1 MIQYD
6 IEKYCSMIPLNELGK
21 DLNIKYE
28 ILNIKQLDNLREY
41 GCKILVLNSCIHD
54 HSDELCVE
62 QCNG

>member
-1 MIQYD
+1 
-6 IEKYCSMIPLNELGK
+6 MIPLNELGK